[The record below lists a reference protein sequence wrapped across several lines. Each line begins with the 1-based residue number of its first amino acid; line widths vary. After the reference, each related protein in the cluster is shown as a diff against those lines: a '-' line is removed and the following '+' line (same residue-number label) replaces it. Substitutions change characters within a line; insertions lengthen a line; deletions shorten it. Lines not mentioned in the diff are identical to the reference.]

1 MTGIVCG
8 YGGKKVDFTQKYI
21 VGPLL
26 YFYKK
31 AQAGL
36 PVNAGK
42 ERKRFLKDIQP
53 IKPKRNI

>member
-1 MTGIVCG
+1 MAEIACG
-8 YGGKKVDFTQKYI
+8 YGGEKVDFTQKYI

-26 YFYKK
+26 YFCKK

-42 ERKRFLKDIQP
+42 TGETLPQGRSTYKT
-53 IKPKRNI
+53 

>member
-1 MTGIVCG
+1 MTGIACG

-36 PVNAGK
+36 PANAEK
-42 ERKRFLKDIQP
+42 
-53 IKPKRNI
+53 